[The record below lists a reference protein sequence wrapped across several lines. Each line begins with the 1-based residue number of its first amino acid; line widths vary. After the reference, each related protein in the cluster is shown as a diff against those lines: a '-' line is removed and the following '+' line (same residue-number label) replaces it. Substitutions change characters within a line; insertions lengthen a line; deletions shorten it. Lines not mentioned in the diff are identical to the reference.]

1 MKKLLALILTL
12 ACAALLTSCVIPGQ
26 GSTDGKT
33 HVKFYHTMGANLRT
47 VLDKYIAEFNKDN
60 PNIAIDHEQV
70 GDYDDVRDQITT
82 ELQAG
87 KQPAIAYCY
96 PDHVASYLRSKKV
109 IDLNTYINSEDP
121 NIALSQ
127 AQVDDFIDGYY
138 AEGTQF
144 GDETKMYSLPF
155 SKSTEVLYYNKTF
168 FDANKLSVPTT
179 WDEMEALCKKI
190 KEIDPNCVPLGYDS
204 EANWFIT
211 MTEQLGT
218 DYTSATGDHYLWDT
232 PENKAF
238 VTRFAE
244 WYTKGYLTTQELY
257 GGYTSGLFVN
267 QEKDANGKIIRSY
280 MSIGSSAGATH
291 QAPDKNDAGEY
302 PFETGI
308 APIPQIDPENNPKV
322 ISQGPS
328 VCLFQQKD
336 KNVEAAAWQFV
347 KFLLTN
353 SNFQAEF
360 SMASGY
366 VPVLES
372 VLDNP
377 AYQTFLADANGYDDG
392 IAALSAKVC
401 MDQVDYY
408 YTSPAFVGS
417 STARDQVG
425 QLLIACLSEKG
436 NIASKIDSLFAESVQ
451 TCKTLNP

>member
-12 ACAALLTSCVIPGQ
+12 ACVSILSACQLGGIG
-26 GSTDGKT
+26 DGKT
-33 HVKFYHTMGANLRT
+33 HVKFYHTMGSNLRT
-47 VLDKYIAEFNKDN
+47 VLDKYIAEFNKTN
-60 PNIAIDHEQV
+60 PTISIDHEQV
-70 GDYDDVRDQITT
+70 GSYDDVRDQITT

-109 IDLNTYINSEDP
+109 IDLNTYIHSADP
-121 NIALSQ
+121 TVALTQ
-127 AQVDDFIDGYY
+127 AQIDDFIDGYY

-168 FDANKLSVPTT
+168 FDENELTVPTT
-179 WDEMEALCKKI
+179 WDQMEELCAKI
-190 KEIDPNCVPLGYDS
+190 KKIDPNSVPLGYDS

-211 MTEQLGT
+211 MTEQLKT
-218 DYTSATGDHYLWDT
+218 PYTSAGTDHYLWDT
-232 PENKAF
+232 AENKAF
-238 VTRFAE
+238 ITRFTE
-244 WYTKGYLTTQELY
+244 WYTKGYLTTQKLY
-257 GGYTSGLFVN
+257 GGYTSGLFVT
-267 QEKDANGKIIRSY
+267 QEADKDGKIIRSY

-291 QAPDKNDAGEY
+291 QAPDKTDAGTY

-308 APIPQIDPENNPKV
+308 APIPQIDAENNPKV

-328 VCLFQQKD
+328 LCLFDQKD
-336 KNVEAAAWQFV
+336 DAVEAAAWQFV
-347 KFLLTN
+347 KFLLT
-353 SNFQAEF
+353 SADFQAEF

-372 VLDNP
+372 VLENS
-377 AYQTFLADANGYDDG
+377 AYQTFLADANGYDEG
-392 IAALSAKVC
+392 ISAYSAKVC
-401 MDQVDYY
+401 MDQKDYY

-425 QLLIACLSEKG
+425 QLLIACLAEKENLPG
-436 NIASKIDSLFAESVQ
+436 KIDKLFADSIQ